1 MTLPNHDN
9 LCDDF
14 RKTAPLSRYEVSIRN
29 RTSLHFNGHKAAHY
43 VLLNLFGALK
53 SKYLRYKFS
62 SKPQHEQ
69 VLRDKSHSLALN
81 TG

>member
-43 VLLNLFGALK
+43 VLLNLFECDTE
-53 SKYLRYKFS
+53 
-62 SKPQHEQ
+62 H
-69 VLRDKSHSLALN
+69 
-81 TG
+81 